1 MGKKIQKVK
10 KLVYQ
15 TRDVSKQ
22 SRELGK
28 LEYYEPM
35 PNVVVTNIRNIVG
48 VVMHAARNWGQRAS
62 LFPVFLGMKCCAIEM
77 GATMAGR
84 YDTQRIGLLARASP
98 RHCDLL
104 WINGPVT
111 VKFAPRLRDIY
122 DQMPQPKWVFTTGEC
137 SISGGPFW
145 QSPTILEGT
154 DQVIPVD
161 VFVPGCPPRPEAMW
175 AGLLRL
181 QEKIREDGVF
191 VPEPLRDIP
200 REFYQRDDPLID
212 LRLRPKLKKKEIT
225 E

>member
-77 GATMAGR
+77 GAT
-84 YDTQRIGLLARASP
+84 
-98 RHCDLL
+98 
-104 WINGPVT
+104 
-111 VKFAPRLRDIY
+111 LRDIY